1 MKVAI
6 YPGTFD
12 PITKGHIDIIVRSIK
27 FVDKLIIAVSNNN
40 KKNTL
45 FKINE
50 RVGMVKEVLQDEKIS
65 NVEVDS
71 FDGLLMTYASKKN
84 ASIVIR
90 GLRAVSDF
98 EYEFQMTGMNY
109 KLNPTIE
116 TIFLMSSDK
125 YQLISSKLIKEINS
139 LNGDISQFVPKA
151 VEKKTTAKIRNCC
164 HKRFKD
170 LCYSAYYTTVWYKS
184 CTVGHRWS
192 T

>member
-50 RVGMVKEVLQDEKIS
+50 RVEMVKEVLQDEKIS

-84 ASIVIR
+84 ANIIIR

-151 VEKKTTAKIRNCC
+151 VEKKIIKKVNN
-164 HKRFKD
+164 
-170 LCYSAYYTTVWYKS
+170 
-184 CTVGHRWS
+184 
-192 T
+192 

>member
-6 YPGTFD
+6 YPGSFD
-12 PITKGHIDIIVRSIK
+12 PITNGHIDIIIRSIK
-27 FVDKLIIAVSNNN
+27 FVDKLIIAVSKNN

-50 RVGMVKEVLQDEKIS
+50 RVEMVKEVLQDEKIS

-71 FDGLLMTYASKKN
+71 FDVLLMTYAKKKN
-84 ASIVIR
+84 ASIIIR

-109 KLNPTIE
+109 KLNPKIE

-151 VEKKTTAKIRNCC
+151 VEKKIIKKVNN
-164 HKRFKD
+164 
-170 LCYSAYYTTVWYKS
+170 
-184 CTVGHRWS
+184 
-192 T
+192 

>member
-12 PITKGHIDIIVRSIK
+12 PITKGHIDIIIRSIK
-27 FVDKLIIAVSNNN
+27 FVDKLIVAVSNNN

-50 RVGMVKEVLQDEKIS
+50 RVEMVKEVLQDEKIS

-84 ASIVIR
+84 ANIIIR

-151 VEKKTTAKIRNCC
+151 VEKKIIK
-164 HKRFKD
+164 K
-170 LCYSAYYTTVWYKS
+170 
-184 CTVGHRWS
+184 G
-192 T
+192 

>member
-50 RVGMVKEVLQDEKIS
+50 RVEMVKEVLQDEKIS
-65 NVEVDS
+65 NIEVDS
-71 FDGLLMTYASKKN
+71 FDGLLMTYANKKN
-84 ASIVIR
+84 ASIIIR

-139 LNGDISQFVPKA
+139 LNGDVSQFVPKV
-151 VEKKTTAKIRNCC
+151 VEKKIIKKVNN
-164 HKRFKD
+164 
-170 LCYSAYYTTVWYKS
+170 
-184 CTVGHRWS
+184 
-192 T
+192 

>member
-12 PITKGHIDIIVRSIK
+12 PITKGHIDIIIRSIK

-50 RVGMVKEVLQDEKIS
+50 RVEMVKEVLQDEKIS
-65 NVEVDS
+65 NIEVDS

-84 ASIVIR
+84 ANIIIR

-109 KLNPTIE
+109 KLNPRIE

-151 VEKKTTAKIRNCC
+151 VEKKLIK
-164 HKRFKD
+164 K
-170 LCYSAYYTTVWYKS
+170 
-184 CTVGHRWS
+184 G
-192 T
+192 

>member
-12 PITKGHIDIIVRSIK
+12 PITKGHIDIIIRSIK

-50 RVGMVKEVLQDEKIS
+50 RVEMVKEVLQDEKIS

-71 FDGLLMTYASKKN
+71 FDSLLMTYASKKN
-84 ASIVIR
+84 ASIIIR

-139 LNGDISQFVPKA
+139 LNGDVSQFVPKA
-151 VEKKTTAKIRNCC
+151 VEKRIIKKVNN
-164 HKRFKD
+164 
-170 LCYSAYYTTVWYKS
+170 
-184 CTVGHRWS
+184 
-192 T
+192 

>member
-50 RVGMVKEVLQDEKIS
+50 RVEMVKEVLQDEKIS

-84 ASIVIR
+84 ANIIIR

-109 KLNPTIE
+109 KLNSTIE

-151 VEKKTTAKIRNCC
+151 VEKKIIKKVNN
-164 HKRFKD
+164 
-170 LCYSAYYTTVWYKS
+170 
-184 CTVGHRWS
+184 
-192 T
+192 

>member
-50 RVGMVKEVLQDEKIS
+50 RVEMVKEVLQDEKIS
-65 NVEVDS
+65 NIEVDS

-84 ASIVIR
+84 ASIIIR

-109 KLNPTIE
+109 
-116 TIFLMSSDK
+116 
-125 YQLISSKLIKEINS
+125 
-139 LNGDISQFVPKA
+139 
-151 VEKKTTAKIRNCC
+151 
-164 HKRFKD
+164 
-170 LCYSAYYTTVWYKS
+170 
-184 CTVGHRWS
+184 
-192 T
+192 

>member
-12 PITKGHIDIIVRSIK
+12 PITKGHIDIIIRSIK

-50 RVGMVKEVLQDEKIS
+50 RVEMVKEVLLDEKIS
-65 NVEVDS
+65 NVEVDF

-84 ASIVIR
+84 ANIIIR

-151 VEKKTTAKIRNCC
+151 VEKKIIK
-164 HKRFKD
+164 KR
-170 LCYSAYYTTVWYKS
+170 
-184 CTVGHRWS
+184 
-192 T
+192 

>member
-27 FVDKLIIAVSNNN
+27 FVDKLIIAVSNN

-50 RVGMVKEVLQDEKIS
+50 RVEMVKEVLQDEKIL

-71 FDGLLMTYASKKN
+71 FDVLLMTYAKKKN
-84 ASIVIR
+84 ASIIIR

-109 KLNPTIE
+109 KLNSTIE

-151 VEKKTTAKIRNCC
+151 VEKKIIKKVNN
-164 HKRFKD
+164 
-170 LCYSAYYTTVWYKS
+170 
-184 CTVGHRWS
+184 
-192 T
+192 

>member
-12 PITKGHIDIIVRSIK
+12 PITKGHIDIIIRSIK
-27 FVDKLIIAVSNNN
+27 FVDKLIIAVSKNN

-50 RVGMVKEVLQDEKIS
+50 RVEMVKEVLQDEKIS

-84 ASIVIR
+84 ANIIIR

-151 VEKKTTAKIRNCC
+151 VEKRIIKK
-164 HKRFKD
+164 
-170 LCYSAYYTTVWYKS
+170 
-184 CTVGHRWS
+184 G
-192 T
+192 

>member
-12 PITKGHIDIIVRSIK
+12 PITKGHIDIIIRSIK

-50 RVGMVKEVLQDEKIS
+50 RVEMIKEVLQDEKIS

-71 FDGLLMTYASKKN
+71 FDVLLMTYAKKKN
-84 ASIVIR
+84 ASIIIR

-139 LNGDISQFVPKA
+139 LNGDVSQFVPKV
-151 VEKKTTAKIRNCC
+151 VEKKIIKKVNN
-164 HKRFKD
+164 
-170 LCYSAYYTTVWYKS
+170 
-184 CTVGHRWS
+184 
-192 T
+192 